1 MSEVDFDAN
10 KLDEL
15 IPQLDEDI
23 VDVDQT
29 DEVLQTAYEI
39 TSYGADY
46 PVDGLVKRM
55 QAGDI
60 IVPSFDPAYDGSED
74 VGAFQRGFVWSRP
87 QMDKFIESLLL
98 GLPVPG
104 IFLVR
109 DRANKLLVLDGQQRL
124 RTLQFFYSGF
134 AGDSRYR
141 LRQVQKPFANLSYEE
156 LEPEDRRR
164 LDDSIIH
171 ATVLRQDSEGSQD
184 AVYSIFERLN
194 TGGSPL
200 QPQEIRVA
208 LYPGPFLHGISAI
221 NDLKAWRGLYGPK
234 SNRLKDQEMIL
245 RVFALYEGTIA
256 YSRPLKG
263 YLNSYLGLNQE
274 RLLDSTTELW
284 QVFADAMQL
293 IHDHV
298 GPKAFRPVRPV
309 NAAVLDSLAVAVM
322 RRVKKGP
329 ITDAAQLN
337 AAYSALLANDKYRQ
351 ATTSSTA
358 AEETVKQRLEEATS
372 EFAKVA

>member
-1 MSEVDFDAN
+1 MSEVDFDASAMD
-10 KLDEL
+10 KL
-15 IPQLDEDI
+15 IPQFGEDI

-55 QAGDI
+55 QSGDI
-60 IVPSFDPAYDGSED
+60 VVPSFDPAFDGSED

-124 RTLQFFYSGF
+124 RTLQFFYSGLI
-134 AGDSRYR
+134 GDSRYR
-141 LRQVQKPFANLSYEE
+141 LRQVQKPFSNLSYEE

-221 NDLKAWRGLYGPK
+221 NEIPSWRSLYGPK

-245 RVFALYEGTIA
+245 RVFAMYEETVA

-263 YLNSYLGLNQE
+263 YLNGYLRLNQT
-274 RLLDSTTELW
+274 RILDSSVELW
-284 QVFADAMQL
+284 QVFETAMQNL
-293 IHDHV
+293 HEHV
-298 GPKAFRPVRPV
+298 GPKAFRPVRPL

-322 RRVKKGP
+322 RRVKTGP
-329 ITDAAQLN
+329 ITNPTQFN
-337 AAYSALLANDKYRQ
+337 ATYNALLSNDKYRQ
-351 ATTSSTA
+351 ATNSSTA
-358 AEETVKQRLEEATS
+358 AEETVRQRLEEATS
-372 EFAKVA
+372 AFAEVV